1 MLCSSLVTLIS
12 PVIHHQQRTRKRN
25 SGTKPNTQV
34 KVNHGLW
41 SALPPLLVIFLWKV
55 SKQTGVLVLK
65 CKCQPFTLQPAVLAV
80 LIQRRIASHIKWSI
94 QFIWKQVIYVYFL
107 SIFET
112 IYLIQLQFLISL
124 VTDLPAD
131 FVQSWKNLT
140 PRAELRL
147 PTSNDYIAT
156 DFNLKPVN
164 PVLAKEV
171 SLDNILTSIFPNPYG
186 DVLW

>member
-1 MLCSSLVTLIS
+1 M
-12 PVIHHQQRTRKRN
+12 
-25 SGTKPNTQV
+25 
-34 KVNHGLW
+34 
-41 SALPPLLVIFLWKV
+41 
-55 SKQTGVLVLK
+55 LVLK
-65 CKCQPFTLQPAVLAV
+65 WKCQSFTLQQAVLAV
-80 LIQRRIASHIKWSI
+80 PIQRRIASHIKLSN

-112 IYLIQLQFLISL
+112 IYLIQLQFLLSL

-171 SLDNILTSIFPNPYG
+171 SLDNILTSIFPNPLHGCSMVTHASTELKNMEKSYLRMTG
-186 DVLW
+186 